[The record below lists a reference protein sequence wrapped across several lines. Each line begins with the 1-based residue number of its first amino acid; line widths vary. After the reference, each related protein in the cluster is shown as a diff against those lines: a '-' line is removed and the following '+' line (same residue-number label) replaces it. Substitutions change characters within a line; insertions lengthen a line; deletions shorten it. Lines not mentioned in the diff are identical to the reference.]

1 MTTYTLFLYHVNP
14 YESQNFTAT
23 EAKICKRMQEFFDF
37 ITLDLW
43 RIEPAKA
50 IQDILNGDK
59 AIVKMLKDEKK
70 KQEQNYHNDVGSEG
84 STSCCRP
91 KICFADEKTERCDHE
106 EAKLGFQFLADMINR
121 LCFLLIVICEIVA
134 FSVTIL
140 TTVGSQSDVVRLNVI
155 KQLEASSTSDPYN
168 GLQMTNDFQLYVPYG
183 K

>member
-23 EAKICKRMQEFFDF
+23 EAKICKKMQEFFDF

-43 RIEPAKA
+43 RIEPANA
-50 IQDILNGDK
+50 IKDILNADK
-59 AIVKMLKDEKK
+59 ALVKKLKDETKK
-70 KQEQNYHNDVGSEG
+70 KEENCHNDVGLQG
-84 STSCCRP
+84 TICCRP
-91 KICFADEKTERCDHE
+91 KICFADEKTESRDHE

-121 LCFLLIVICEIVA
+121 LCFLLIVVCEIVA

-155 KQLEASSTSDPYN
+155 KQLEASSTSDPNN
-168 GLQMTNDFQLYVPYG
+168 GLQMTNDFQSYVPYG